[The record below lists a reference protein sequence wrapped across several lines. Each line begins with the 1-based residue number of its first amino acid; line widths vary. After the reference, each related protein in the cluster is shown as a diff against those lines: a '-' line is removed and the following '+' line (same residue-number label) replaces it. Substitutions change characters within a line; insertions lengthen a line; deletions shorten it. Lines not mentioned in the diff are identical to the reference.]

1 MIYLFLNLHLKTI
14 VFLPKLKLQLPH
26 AKLTLDGFWL
36 LCLDSFDLLA
46 PNILYFWLSKIS
58 VSVVTDDGKS
68 RNTCCAHG
76 IQFLCHA
83 GFFKEALSLFI
94 KAQGLLLFIP
104 T

>member
-14 VFLPKLKLQLPH
+14 VFLLKLKLQPPH
-26 AKLTLDGFWL
+26 AQLTLDGVCL

-46 PNILYFWLSKIS
+46 PNILYVWLSKIS
-58 VSVVTDDGKS
+58 VSVVTGDGKS

-76 IQFLCHA
+76 IQCLCHT

-94 KAQGLLLFIP
+94 KAQGLVLFIP